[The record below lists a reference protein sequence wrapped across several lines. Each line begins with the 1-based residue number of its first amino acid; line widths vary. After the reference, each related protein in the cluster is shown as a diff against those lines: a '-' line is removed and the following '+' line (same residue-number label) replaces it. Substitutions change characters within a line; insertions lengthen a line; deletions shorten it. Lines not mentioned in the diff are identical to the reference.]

1 MANLARIDLD
11 AIRHNLDAVRAAA
24 PAAQVLAVVKADAY
38 GHGMVPVART
48 AREHG
53 VQWLGVATL
62 AEARA
67 LREAGDS
74 GRLLAWLWA
83 PGDPDLDAC
92 LALDVDISVSS
103 IDSLHEVLARAG
115 HLGIRPRLHLK
126 IDTGLARNGAAPQ
139 DWPLL
144 VAEARAAEQR
154 GAADVVGVWSHL
166 ANADQPGHA
175 SVDAQQRQFDAAL
188 AVADDAGLVLEVR
201 HLANS
206 PAAFA
211 HPGTHH
217 DLVRTGIAIYGV
229 TPLATARAEDLGLRA
244 AMTFT
249 GTLALVKTIPAG
261 TSVSYGSTWTAP
273 AHTRVGLLP
282 LGYADGLPRIAGNR
296 ASVLVRG
303 VRCPVVG
310 RIAMDQC
317 IVVLDDVH
325 GQVRAGEEAIVFGD
339 ASTGA
344 PTADD
349 WGDWSETIGY
359 EIVTRLGQ
367 RVPRA
372 YSGER

>member
-92 LALDVDISVSS
+92 LAFDVDISVSS

-317 IVVLDDVH
+317 VVVLDDVH

-359 EIVTRLGQ
+359 ESVTRLGQ
-367 RVPRA
+367 RVRRA

>member
-11 AIRHNLDAVRAAA
+11 AIRHNLDVVRAAA
-24 PAAQVLAVVKADAY
+24 PASQVLAVVKADAY
-38 GHGMVPVART
+38 GHGMVPVARA

-53 VQWLGVATL
+53 IEWLGVATL

-67 LREAGDS
+67 LRDAGDT

-92 LALDVDISVSS
+92 LVADVDVSVSS
-103 IDSLHEVLARAG
+103 VESLHELLARAA
-115 HLGIRPRLHLK
+115 HLGVRPRLHLK
-126 IDTGLARNGAAPQ
+126 IDTGLARNGASPSE
-139 DWPLL
+139 WPAL

-166 ANADQPGHA
+166 ANADLPGHA
-175 SVDAQQRQFDAAL
+175 SVDAQQQQFDAAL
-188 AVADDAGLVLEVR
+188 AVADDAGLELEVR

-229 TPLATARAEDLGLRA
+229 APLATARADELGLRA
-244 AMTFT
+244 AMTLT

-261 TSVSYGSTWTAP
+261 TSVLYGSTWTAS
-273 AHTRVGLLP
+273 TDTLIGLLP

-303 VRCPVVG
+303 VRCPIVG

-317 IVVLDDVH
+317 VVVLDDVE
-325 GQVRAGEEAIVFGD
+325 GEVRAGAEVVVLGD

-344 PTADD
+344 PTADE
-349 WGDWSETIGY
+349 WGGWSDSIGY
-359 EIVTRLGQ
+359 EIVTRMGQ
-367 RVPRA
+367 RVPRT

>member
-92 LALDVDISVSS
+92 LAFDVDISVSS

-244 AMTFT
+244 VMTLT

-359 EIVTRLGQ
+359 ESVTRLGQ
-367 RVPRA
+367 RVRRA

>member
-24 PAAQVLAVVKADAY
+24 PSSQVLAVVKADAY
-38 GHGMVPVART
+38 GHGMVPVACA

-53 VQWLGVATL
+53 IDWLGVATL

-67 LREAGDS
+67 LRASGDT

-92 LALDVDISVSS
+92 LAADVDISVSS
-103 IDSLHEVLARAG
+103 VDALHEVLARAG
-115 HLGIRPRLHLK
+115 HLGVRPRLHLK
-126 IDTGLARNGAAPQ
+126 IDTGLARNGASAA
-139 DWPLL
+139 DWPAL

-154 GAADVVGVWSHL
+154 TGADVVGVWSHL
-166 ANADQPGHA
+166 ANADLPDHS
-175 SVDAQQRQFDAAL
+175 SVEAQQRAFDAAL
-188 AVADDAGLVLEVR
+188 AVADDAGLELEVR

-206 PAAFA
+206 PATFA

-217 DLVRTGIAIYGV
+217 DLVRAGIAIYGV
-229 TPLATARAEDLGLRA
+229 TPLATARAADLGLRA
-244 AMTFT
+244 AMTLT

-261 TSVSYGSTWTAP
+261 TSVSYGSTWIAP
-273 AHTRVGLLP
+273 SPTRIGLLP

-296 ASVLVRG
+296 AQVLVRG

-317 IVVLDDVH
+317 MVVLDDIDAD
-325 GQVRAGEEAIVFGD
+325 VRAGEEVVVFGD
-339 ASTGA
+339 AATGA
-344 PTADD
+344 PTADE
-349 WGDWSETIGY
+349 WGAWSDSIGY

-367 RVPRA
+367 RVPRTYA
-372 YSGER
+372 GAR